1 MPQSS
6 PEGSLVP
13 PQEGALH
20 DFGVESVEGG
30 PGRHCR
36 HTLPTLAGCGG
47 LQKGP
52 PNVPREGQHSE
63 QSCGS
68 PRAQVH
74 KRGMS
79 GQEETTRKAGAG
91 GGKGAEGSAVR
102 GMPGAID
109 SDHSLVSTR
118 AVLLSGCP
126 CKISGEAQKIF
137 TMSGPHPHPDP

>member
-1 MPQSS
+1 MILELRVWRAGQGGTAGTLSLPWLAVV
-6 PEGSLVP
+6 GSRR
-13 PQEGALH
+13 AH
-20 DFGVESVEGG
+20 
-30 PGRHCR
+30 
-36 HTLPTLAGCGG
+36 
-47 LQKGP
+47 

-137 TMSGPHPHPDP
+137 TMSGPHPHPDQ